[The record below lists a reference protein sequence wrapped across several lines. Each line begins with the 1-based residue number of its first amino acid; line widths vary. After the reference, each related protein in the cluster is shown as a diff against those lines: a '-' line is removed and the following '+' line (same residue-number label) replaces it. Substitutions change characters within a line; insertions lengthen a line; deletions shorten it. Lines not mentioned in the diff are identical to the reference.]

1 LKETLMRALVAGRLR
16 LTRRDSGAERRV
28 LSGSA
33 LFLLSIAGAC
43 LTGLLAQVHVRLPL
57 GVTPVPFT
65 GQVLGVLICGA
76 FLGGG
81 YGLLSQAIYVSLGAA
96 GLPWFAGLSGGF
108 GALQG
113 VTGGYLIGFVVAT
126 CFLGACTQR
135 SPRLRTFQAQL
146 LLMLVAVG
154 IIHFFGAFH
163 LMLLL
168 GIGPVKAFALGSLP
182 FVAGDAVKILIAA
195 TLAGAVLRGRTLAK
209 EGA

>member
-1 LKETLMRALVAGRLR
+1 MSALAAERLR
-16 LTRRDSGAERRV
+16 LTRRDSPAERRA

-33 LFLLSIAGAC
+33 IVLLSIAGAC

-57 GVTPVPFT
+57 GITPVPFT

-81 YGLLSQAIYVSLGAA
+81 YGLLSQGIYLGLGAA
-96 GLPWFAGLSGGF
+96 RLPWFAGLSGGL

-113 VTGGYLIGFVVAT
+113 VTGGYLIGFVMAAY
-126 CFLGACTQR
+126 FLGACVQR
-135 SPRLRTFQAQL
+135 SPRLRTFHAQL

-154 IIHFFGAFH
+154 IIHCFGVLH
-163 LMLLL
+163 LALLL

-182 FVAGDAVKILIAA
+182 FLAGDAAKILIAA
-195 TLAGAVLRGRTLAK
+195 TLTMARR
-209 EGA
+209 